1 MKPSALRGPLF
12 VLAVV
17 VLYAG
22 WSAMNFTCDDAYI
35 AFRYVA
41 NHRAGRGWTW
51 NPPPFAPVEGYTS
64 FAWVVLLEAAW
75 AVTGLEPPITSNLLG
90 LACSIGTLALGTAL
104 LARLGLRHPTLAL
117 GLVLCGTVTNR
128 TFIAWT
134 TSGLETPLFTCV
146 FTWWLY
152 EALTP
157 APGRGA
163 GAATRL
169 FLAASLLSLVRPDGY
184 LFLAASIPLAATW
197 RAATPFSLG
206 VASPALLVAAH
217 VGWRRVTYGYWLPNT
232 YYAKSSGPWP
242 EAGVRYLASFVLEN
256 GVYVWGA
263 VLVAAAALAAMRGA
277 RPRREHLP
285 AALAIG
291 AVVAHAAFYIVAMG
305 GDHFE
310 YRVFAHLVLPLYISM
325 AWLAQQVHPSGAWKA
340 ASLAAFIG
348 LSWPIAWT
356 EWRLSQAYTTR
367 EATTWL
373 VVPVTSSLPAPLRP
387 LGRAWED
394 LQRWLIPHA
403 IALRVQEHR
412 VLADLLVAALP
423 PREVGAKL
431 GLDAHIVAPLAAVG
445 VVGWVFPDV
454 AIIDLQG
461 LNDRVIARG
470 RTRTQA
476 GMDRRMAHDRLYP
489 PGYYAC
495 WRFNGVFVPP
505 VETFTLRVL
514 DDVPRMTDAEI
525 VACDNYV
532 SGATSGR

>member
-1 MKPSALRGPLF
+1 MTARLHGPIF

-17 VLYAG
+17 VLYFG
-22 WSAMNFTCDDAYI
+22 WSAMYFTCDDAYI
-35 AFRYVA
+35 AFRYVG
-41 NHRAGRGWTW
+41 NHHAGRGWTW

-64 FAWVVLLEAAW
+64 FAWVALLELAW
-75 AVTGLEPPITSNLLG
+75 SLTGLEPPITANVIGLL
-90 LACSIGTLALGTAL
+90 CSVITLALGAGL
-104 LARLGLRHPTLAL
+104 LARLRLRQPTLAL
-117 GLVLCGTVTNR
+117 GLVLCGAVTNR

-134 TSGLETPLFTCV
+134 TSGLETPLFMCV

-157 APGRGA
+157 EARRGS
-163 GAATRL
+163 GAALRL
-169 FLAASLLSLVRPDGY
+169 FLAASALSLVRPDGY
-184 LFLAASIPLAATW
+184 LFLAASFPLAAAW
-197 RAATPFSLG
+197 RASRRFPLAVAAPALG
-206 VASPALLVAAH
+206 VVAH
-217 VGWRRVTYGYWLPNT
+217 VSWRYSTYGAWLPNT

-256 GVYVWGA
+256 GVYTWIA
-263 VLVAAAALAAMRGA
+263 VLALAVGLAALRGA
-277 RPRREHLP
+277 RPQRDHVP
-285 AALAIG
+285 AAVAVG
-291 AVVAHAAFYIVAMG
+291 AVLAHAAFYIVAMG

-325 AWLAQQVHPSGAWKA
+325 AWLAEQVHPSGAWKA
-340 ASLAAFIG
+340 AALAAFIG

-356 EWRLSQAYTTR
+356 EWGLSQAYTTR
-367 EATTWL
+367 ESTTWL

-403 IALRVQEHR
+403 IAVRVQEHR
-412 VLADLLVAALP
+412 VLANLLVAALP

-431 GLDAHIVAPLAAVG
+431 GWDAHLVAPLAAVG

-476 GMDRRMAHDRLYP
+476 GLDRRMAHDRLYP
-489 PGYYAC
+489 KVYFDC
-495 WRFNGVFVPP
+495 WRFNAELVPP
-505 VETFTLRVL
+505 IETFRLHVL
-514 DDVPRMTDAEI
+514 DGVPRMSDAEI
-525 VACDNYV
+525 VACDRYA
-532 SGATSGR
+532 SEPTKGR

>member
-1 MKPSALRGPLF
+1 MKPAALRGPLF
-12 VLAVV
+12 LLAVV

-22 WSAMNFTCDDAYI
+22 WSALNFTCDDAYI

-75 AVTGLEPPITSNLLG
+75 AVTGLEPPIMANLLG
-90 LACSIGTLALGTAL
+90 LACGVGTLALGMAL
-104 LARLGLRHPTLAL
+104 LGRLRLQNPTLAL

-146 FTWWLY
+146 FTWWLF

-169 FLAASLLSLVRPDGY
+169 FLAASLLCLVRPDGY

-197 RAATPFSLG
+197 RATTPFSLG
-206 VASPALLVAAH
+206 VGAPALLVAAH
-217 VGWRRVTYGYWLPNT
+217 LGWRRVTYGYWLPNT
-232 YYAKSSGPWP
+232 YYAKATGPWP

-256 GVYVWGA
+256 GVYAWGA
-263 VLVAAAALAAMRGA
+263 VLVAAVSLAASRGA
-277 RPRREHLP
+277 RPRRDHLP

-291 AVVAHAAFYIVAMG
+291 AVVAHAAFYIVAIG

-310 YRVFAHLVLPLYISM
+310 YRVFAHLVLPLFASM
-325 AWLAQQVHPSGAWKA
+325 AWLAERVHPGPVAPAVALGS
-340 ASLAAFIG
+340 FIT
-348 LSWPIAWT
+348 LSWPIPWT

-367 EATTWL
+367 DATYLL
-373 VVPVTSSLPAPLRP
+373 VVPVADDLPAPMRP
-387 LGRAWED
+387 VGRAWED
-394 LQRWLIPHA
+394 LQRWLTPHM
-403 IALRVQEHR
+403 IGLRVQEHR
-412 VLADLLVAALP
+412 VLASVLLAALP
-423 PREVGAKL
+423 PREVGATL
-431 GLDAHIVAPLAAVG
+431 TWDARVIAPLAAVG
-445 VVGWVFPDV
+445 VAGWVFPDV
-454 AIIDLQG
+454 AIIDGQG

-470 RTRTQA
+470 RTRAEA
-476 GMDRRMAHDRLYP
+476 GLDRRMAHDRLYP

-495 WRFNGVFVPP
+495 WRFTAEFVPP
-505 VETFTLRVL
+505 IDTFRLRLL
-514 DDVPRMTDAEI
+514 DGVPRMTDAEI
-525 VACDNYV
+525 AACDDY
-532 SGATSGR
+532 GGLRGR